1 MARKTNDAQPPEDDD
16 LALMRKRFQLACDYY
31 GSPYQESLDDVL
43 FVDVPGN
50 QWDKALKARRRN
62 RPTYEFPKLR
72 LHVLQVVNE
81 MRQQRP
87 QGKVRGTEEG
97 DRGLAE
103 LMQGLIRN
111 IESVSN
117 ADHAYDIA
125 YDFSVKGGF
134 GDWRICTDY
143 LNDQDFE
150 QDIRIEPVRNP
161 FASKPDPAAVKIDLR
176 DARYWF
182 IEDLIPKS
190 EFLRRFPK
198 ASMQDFDSDEYCATY
213 WKDADNVKVGEYWYK
228 EPYACEVWLLSD
240 GRVVK
245 SDEFAK
251 KAGLKVKEAEEFLA
265 ATGISI
271 AKRREVESHKVY
283 MRLTNGAEWLTEPYE
298 FPSKFIPIVR
308 TWGNIQQVNG
318 QNYWAG
324 LVRFCKD
331 QQRLH
336 NVHRT
341 ATVEA
346 VAKAPKAP
354 YMLTAAQIEGLEPMW
369 KQANAE
375 DFPYLVYK
383 PDPANPGAPQRT
395 QQAEVPAALIQLAA
409 MENDDIKAATGI
421 YDASLGARSNE
432 TSGVAIGQ
440 RKQQGATAT
449 FNYVDNLAYAMRY
462 TYEIIGDMVPRVM
475 DTQRVVRI
483 LGEDGGVKWKTLY
496 QEVIAPDGTKA
507 VVNDLSKG
515 KYDYTVTVGPS
526 YATQRMEAANV
537 FAQMAG
543 QIGSSLPQL
552 GPLLSYAVIKNQDL
566 PGIEEIDGAVRNIL
580 VGQGLLPPKEGEE
593 PPAPQPPNPM
603 QVAQVEKA
611 QADAAYS
618 AARASQAQIDAQTTA
633 MQGPAEFRK
642 LVAEA
647 VQIELENM
655 LAAGQV
661 MAPHHP
667 DMQLNGYSGVPQI

>member
-1 MARKTNDAQPPEDDD
+1 MARTKTNDAQEPTDDD
-16 LALMRKRFQLACDYY
+16 LALMRKRFQLASDYY
-31 GSPYQESLDDVL
+31 GSPYQDSLNDVL

-50 QWDKALKARRRN
+50 QWDPQLKARRRN

-97 DRGLAE
+97 DRSLAE

-150 QDIRIEPVRNP
+150 QDIYIEPVRNP

-228 EPYACEVWLLSD
+228 EPYTCEVWLLSD

-251 KAGLKVKEAEEFLA
+251 KAGLKVKEAEEFLLA
-265 ATGISI
+265 SGITVD
-271 AKRREVESHKVY
+271 KRREVESHKVY

-318 QNYWAG
+318 QNYWSG
-324 LVRFCKD
+324 MVRFCKD

-346 VAKAPKAP
+346 IAKAPKAP
-354 YMLTAAQIEGLEPMW
+354 YVVTPAQILGHEPLW
-369 KQANAE
+369 KGANSE
-375 DFPYLVYK
+375 DYPYLTYNH
-383 PDPANPGAPQRT
+383 DPQNPGPPQRT
-395 QQAEVPAALIQLAA
+395 QQAEVPTALIQMAA
-409 MENDDIKAATGI
+409 LENDDIKAATGI

-449 FNYVDNLAYAMRY
+449 FNYADNLAYAIRY
-462 TYEIIGDMVPRVM
+462 SYEIIGDMIPRVM

-483 LGEDGGVKWKTLY
+483 LGEDGGTKWKTLY
-496 QEVIAPDGTKA
+496 QEVVAPDGTK
-507 VVNDLSKG
+507 VVLNDLSKG
-515 KYDYTVTVGPS
+515 KYDYTVTIGPS
-526 YATQRMEAANV
+526 FATQRMEAAVAFTNL
-537 FAQMAG
+537 AG
-543 QIGSSLPQL
+543 QIGSSMPQL
-552 GPLLSYAVIKNQDL
+552 GPLLAYGVIKNQDL
-566 PGIEEIDGAVRNIL
+566 PFMEEVDAAMRKML
-580 VGQGLLPPKEGEE
+580 VAQGLLPPKEGEE
-593 PPAPQPPNPM
+593 PPPPPQPNPM

-618 AARASQAQIDAQTTA
+618 QARASEAQVSAQTA
-633 MQGPAEFRK
+633 MQQGPAELRK
-642 LVAEA
+642 LIAEA

-661 MAPHHP
+661 LAP
-667 DMQLNGYSGVPQI
+667 MQSVPQINGYVPQI